1 MSSNAKNKATESAQK
16 ADAKG
21 EKTAAYGEKTIPSD
35 EVENT
40 MILDPGAESQE
51 MRREVIVMK
60 KWNDGTIYFIDP
72 NHLDA
77 IDRKRMLRALGRA
90 NKVGVELW
98 TVLKDTSLSNG
109 ANGLD
114 FFHQYVQT
122 YRPKGATRAPEATRL
137 QSVVSRDR
145 DLAIERARPQLIRKG

>member
-1 MSSNAKNKATESAQK
+1 MSTNSKNKATESAQK

-21 EKTAAYGEKTIPSD
+21 EKSRAYGDKPVSAD

-40 MILDPGAESQE
+40 MILDPNNNVE
-51 MRREVIVMK
+51 MQREVIVMK

-122 YRPKGATRAPEATRL
+122 YRPTGAVRAPDAARL